1 MKMKNRTS
9 QNRLDKN
16 PTSCSLLFFFLKL
29 FFFFSLFAL
38 FFLFFF
44 FQSLIFL
51 FYFSVFQSQLYA
63 LEEFERAFV
72 SERAALGLA
81 PVSNNSNN
89 ANGDSSAS
97 SSRSHRRR
105 HRGGQSP
112 VSSSP
117 PRRRRSSPQSV
128 LLTTAGVP
136 LLDALLENIVVMKS
150 GRWDCIELISAPAFG
165 EVVRVEDQGILLIA
179 PTRTHIHIPN
189 QSSDAKLCVLNHLLE
204 TLQYPH
210 TAEFDE
216 SKTTIVLVN
225 SDNGVRA
232 DLRTPVIVPTPLYL
246 RSERATRG
254 IIIAM
259 PGEIV
264 VSPSGRLSPKST
276 AAANGTT
283 AAAAAAV
290 VTESPS
296 EPAAP
301 AVATGDNAAAIA
313 KRKNKMSRV
322 QWRLSRNMA
331 MEFRPDQEH

>member
-1 MKMKNRTS
+1 VS
-9 QNRLDKN
+9 QTVAQKN
-16 PTSCSLLFFFLKL
+16 PLCFFY
-29 FFFFSLFAL
+29 FF

-44 FQSLIFL
+44 YFFFFLSDSLAHSL
-51 FYFSVFQSQLYA
+51 SYSVFQSQLYA

-81 PVSNNSNN
+81 PVNSNG
-89 ANGDSSAS
+89 GDSAS

-105 HRGGQSP
+105 HRDNQSS

-117 PRRRRSSPQSV
+117 PRRRRSSQSV

-150 GRWDCIELISAPAFG
+150 GRWDCLELISAPAFG

-179 PTRTHIHIPN
+179 PTRTHMHIP
-189 QSSDAKLCVLNHLLE
+189 SRPSDAKLCVLNHLLE

-216 SKTTIVLVN
+216 TKSTIVLVN
-225 SDNGVRA
+225 ADNGVRA

-264 VSPSGRLSPKST
+264 VSPSGRLSPKSN
-276 AAANGTT
+276 AAATG
-283 AAAAAAV
+283 AAAAAV
-290 VTESPS
+290 TESS

-301 AVATGDNAAAIA
+301 AAAAAAATGDDAMA
-313 KRKNKMSRV
+313 KRKNKLSRV
-322 QWRLSRNMA
+322 QWRLSRNIA
-331 MEFRPDQEH
+331 TEFRSDQEH